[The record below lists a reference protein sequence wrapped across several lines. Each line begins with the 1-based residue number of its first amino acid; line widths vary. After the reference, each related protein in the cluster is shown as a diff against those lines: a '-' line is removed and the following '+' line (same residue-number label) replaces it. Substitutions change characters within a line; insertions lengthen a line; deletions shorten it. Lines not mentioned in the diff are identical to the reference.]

1 MIVHDTIDSMFIAN
15 NMLDDPSERD
25 VFVYLPPDYG
35 SGSRRYA
42 TAYLLHWFGVHA
54 VDLISP
60 PEDKARWSPPMQ
72 DILDPVFRRLGTKE
86 MIVVI
91 PDGWTSYGCSQWVDS
106 PVNGYFEQYL
116 LHEVVK
122 HVDQNYRT
130 LDRPESRGV
139 LGTSS
144 GGFGA
149 WHVATRNPMVFGA
162 VAVLSGDSYFDLT
175 HKPMVYN

>member
-35 SGSRRYA
+35 RGSRRYA

-130 LDRPESRGV
+130 RPAREPGSAGNILWGIRSVACGHTKSHGIRSRGRA
-139 LGTSS
+139 LG
-144 GGFGA
+144 
-149 WHVATRNPMVFGA
+149 
-162 VAVLSGDSYFDLT
+162 
-175 HKPMVYN
+175 